1 MKIGININCYDRLP
15 IGEQIALMKE
25 NGFTACF
32 TDPMHPGYDCEIEHL
47 QWAGIEVDF
56 LHAPFGGINRI
67 WGEGG
72 EEMLRELTDCVNTA
86 ARHKIPAIVVHLSSG
101 NNPPKICD
109 RGIRRFEK
117 LMEEAD
123 KKGVTV
129 AYENQ
134 RKISSLAMMLEFYP
148 NAGFCW
154 DAGHEGCFT
163 PGKQFMPLFGDRL
176 TCLHLHDNNGIFNG
190 DDHLIPGDGT
200 LDFDRVARQIAQSG
214 FSGTVMLEVLRENSH
229 RYDDLSPAEYYRRA
243 GAAARRLE
251 EKIHAYRIR

>member
-1 MKIGININCYDRLP
+1 MSTPPPDTKSPPSWSTSLP
-15 IGEQIALMKE
+15 EIIRPRFATGASAALK
-25 NGFTACF
+25 
-32 TDPMHPGYDCEIEHL
+32 
-47 QWAGIEVDF
+47 
-56 LHAPFGGINRI
+56 
-67 WGEGG
+67 
-72 EEMLRELTDCVNTA
+72 
-86 ARHKIPAIVVHLSSG
+86 
-101 NNPPKICD
+101 
-109 RGIRRFEK
+109 K

-214 FSGTVMLEVLRENSH
+214 FSGTVMLEILRENTH
-229 RYDDLSPAEYYRRA
+229 RYDALSPTEYYRRA
-243 GAAARRLE
+243 GAAARSLE